1 MCGITGIVDL
11 TGRRMID
18 ERLLRAMNG
27 RIGHRGPDGDGFHF
41 EPGVGFGHR
50 RLAIID
56 VEGGKQP
63 VYNEDHTVVVTY
75 NGEIFN
81 FKEVEQELLERGHKF
96 RTRCD
101 TEVIVHAWEEWG
113 EKSLERFNGMFA
125 FAVWDQRK
133 QQLFIA
139 RDRLGVKP
147 LYYTVLPN
155 GMLLFASE
163 LKALLVHPE
172 VSRRVDPQAVE
183 E

>member
-11 TGRRMID
+11 TGRRAID

-81 FKEVEQELLERGHKF
+81 FKEIEIEFLQRGHKF

-101 TEVIVHAWEEWG
+101 IEVIVHAWEEWG
-113 EKSLERFNGMFA
+113 ERSLERFNGMFA

-133 QQLFIA
+133 Q
-139 RDRLGVKP
+139 
-147 LYYTVLPN
+147 
-155 GMLLFASE
+155 
-163 LKALLVHPE
+163 
-172 VSRRVDPQAVE
+172 
-183 E
+183 